1 MTFPAFAYGLV
12 RRPLQLATLTMVS
25 VTAAQ
30 AASVNL
36 QLNDANGRPLADGA
50 VYAEPAAGQ
59 ALPKQLKR
67 STIEQKSRKF
77 MPLVT
82 VIQAGTEIDFPN
94 NDVIRH
100 QVYSFSPTKI
110 FELKLYSGTPGTP
123 VLFDKAGSVVL
134 GCNIHDQMIAY
145 IHIVNTPYFAK
156 TDAGGRARLDNLA
169 PGRYVLK
176 AWHYNQAASSPP
188 ADREITIA
196 ATDLSTTLALTT
208 KPGAAAN

>member
-1 MTFPAFAYGLV
+1 MNFSAFAYGWV
-12 RRPLQLATLTMVS
+12 RRPLQVAVLTLTTV
-25 VTAAQ
+25 ALAQ
-30 AASVNL
+30 AASVNV
-36 QLNDANGRPLADGA
+36 QLNDASGRPLPDGA
-50 VYAEPAAGQ
+50 VYAEPAGGQ
-59 ALPKQLKR
+59 TLPRQLKR

-123 VLFDKAGSVVL
+123 ILFDKPGSVVL

-145 IHIVNTPYFAK
+145 IHIVSTPYFAR
-156 TDAGGRARLDNLA
+156 TDASGRARLDNLV

-188 ADREITIA
+188 SDREITIA
-196 ATDLSTTLALTT
+196 SSDLSSTLALTT